1 MKKIIAIVIILSIF
15 NLTAC
20 TKNPSTYAEFES
32 IHLEG
37 WYEVEEVMTD
47 GLFLVFYYSPR
58 CPDCKSIESEFVK
71 LINQRQNRYNIYMMI
86 SMDVDKQGTP
96 PTTLRGV
103 PALFVYQD
111 RVFIEMILGTV
122 QVINFLESI

>member
-1 MKKIIAIVIILSIF
+1 MRKIILVLMIISIF
-15 NLTAC
+15 NLSAC
-20 TKNPSTYAEFES
+20 TKKPSTYAELES

-37 WYEVEEVMTD
+37 WYEVEDVITD

-58 CPDCKSIESEFVK
+58 CPDCKSIESAFVK
-71 LINQRQNRYNIYMMI
+71 LINERQNRYNVYMMI

-111 RVFIEMILGTV
+111 KVFIEMILGTV
-122 QVINFLESI
+122 QVINYLESI